1 MACFALMRW
10 YDLITLQTEPYEQ
23 CRAEIDAHLLAHWLE
38 IALDR
43 DAVPLDKDD
52 ASYQQLANDGA
63 LHIVTVRRDGL
74 LVGYIAG
81 LVKPHLHYKSTL
93 HAFTDV
99 FWLHPDCRKGMTG
112 VKLFREYERTLKARG
127 VVKAFIASKVFLDM
141 SPIFERLG
149 WRRTEVVYS
158 KLL

>member
-1 MACFALMRW
+1 MTKTTTF
-10 YDLITLQTEPYEQ
+10 QVEPYDI
-23 CRAEIDAHLLAHWLE
+23 CNAEITAHLPDHWHE
-38 IALDR
+38 IALDHE
-43 DAVPLDKDD
+43 AVPLDKDE
-52 ASYQQLANDGA
+52 AAYQEMADIGM
-63 LHIVTVRRDGL
+63 LHIVTVRQDGI

-81 LVKPHLHYKSTL
+81 FVRGHYHYKSTL

-99 FWLHPDCRKGMTG
+99 FWLRPDCRKGMIG

-141 SPIFERLG
+141 SVIFERLG
-149 WRRTEVVYS
+149 WRKTETVYT